1 MRKLSMALLAILAIS
16 LSACGCPAAKQSAEE
31 VENSNNLIAPK
42 FEAYVKADPNI
53 AGPKK
58 QGESDAAY
66 EARKIKER
74 DDWMKLSEK
83 NKKNI
88 KALKDALK
96 D

>member
-1 MRKLSMALLAILAIS
+1 MRKLTLAILAVLTIS
-16 LSACGCPAAKQSAEE
+16 ISACSCPAARQAANE

-42 FEAYVKADPNI
+42 FEAYVQADP
-53 AGPKK
+53 KLSTK
-58 QGESDAAY
+58 D
-66 EARKIKER
+66 K

>member
-1 MRKLSMALLAILAIS
+1 MRKLSMAVLAILAIS
-16 LSACGCPAAKQSAEE
+16 LSACCCPAAKQSAEE
-31 VENSNNLIAPK
+31 VENTNNLIAPK
-42 FEAYVKADPNI
+42 FESYVQADPKLS
-53 AGPKK
+53 AKDK
-58 QGESDAAY
+58 
-66 EARKIKER
+66 

>member
-1 MRKLSMALLAILAIS
+1 MRKLSLAVLAILAIS
-16 LSACGCPAAKQSAEE
+16 ISACSCPAAKQSAVE
-31 VENSNNLIAPK
+31 VENTNSLIAPK
-42 FEAYVKADPNI
+42 FEAYVQADTKLS
-53 AGPKK
+53 AKDK
-58 QGESDAAY
+58 
-66 EARKIKER
+66 

>member
-1 MRKLSMALLAILAIS
+1 MRKLSLAILAILAIS
-16 LSACGCPAAKQSAEE
+16 ISACSCPAAKQAADE

-42 FEAYVKADPNI
+42 FEAYVQADPNI
-53 AGPKK
+53 SGPKK
-58 QGESDAAY
+58 QGESDADY
-66 EARKIKER
+66 EARKKKDR

>member
-1 MRKLSMALLAILAIS
+1 MRKLAIAALAILAVS
-16 LSACGCPAAKQSAEE
+16 LSACACPAAKQSAVE
-31 VENSNNLIAPK
+31 VENTNQLIAPK
-42 FEAYVKADPNI
+42 FEAYVKADT
-53 AGPKK
+53 KL
-58 QGESDAAY
+58 SD
-66 EARKIKER
+66 KDK

>member
-1 MRKLSMALLAILAIS
+1 MRKLSMAVLAVLAIS

-31 VENSNNLIAPK
+31 VENTNNLIAPK
-42 FEAYVKADPNI
+42 FEAYVQADP
-53 AGPKK
+53 KLSVK
-58 QGESDAAY
+58 D
-66 EARKIKER
+66 K